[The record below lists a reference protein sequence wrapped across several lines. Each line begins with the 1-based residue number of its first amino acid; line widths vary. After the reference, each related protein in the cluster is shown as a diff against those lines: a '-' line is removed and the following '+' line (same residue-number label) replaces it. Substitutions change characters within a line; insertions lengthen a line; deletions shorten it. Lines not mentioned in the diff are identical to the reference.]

1 MEMIKP
7 TKEPALSGERFSV
20 LYRIA
25 GGESLAMERARDI
38 LIEQTVEFPAELVPE
53 GKIHEEILGRI
64 ESFERAGGESLDVRI
79 SFCVESAG
87 NELPQLLN
95 VVFGNISMKPGI
107 RVMRLHLSEKILSLF
122 RGPRFGIPGLRKL
135 LNVRDRPL
143 LCTALKP
150 MGLCAQ
156 DLAELAYRFARGGM
170 DIIKDDHGLANQSFS
185 AFSERVKHAT
195 RAVRRANDE
204 SGGKTIYAPNISGA
218 FDEIRSRALFAKEA
232 GAGAL
237 LVSPGLV
244 GFDTMR
250 AIAEDD
256 SISLPVIAHP
266 AFLGSYALN
275 HESGISHFVL
285 FGQLARLAGAD
296 ASIFPNFGG
305 RFSYSPEEC
314 RDIAAGCAEDMG
326 RLKKIFPAPGG
337 GMSLERVPGMMEF
350 YGRGVIFLIGGGL
363 FQVGDDLVE
372 NCRLFRRLV
381 EPRQDGNT
389 P

>member
-53 GKIHEEILGRI
+53 GKIRNEILGRI
-64 ESFERAGGESLDVRI
+64 ESFEPAGGESFDVRI

-107 RVMRLHLSEKILSLF
+107 RVMRLLLSEKILSLF
-122 RGPRFGIPGLRKL
+122 RGPRFGISGLRKL
-135 LNVRDRPL
+135 LDVSDRPL

-150 MGLCAQ
+150 MGLCAE
-156 DLAELAYRFARGGM
+156 DLAELAYRFALGGM
-170 DIIKDDHGLANQSFS
+170 DIIKDDHGLADQSFS
-185 AFSERVKHAT
+185 PFRERVGLAA
-195 RAVRRANDE
+195 RAVRRANSE
-204 SGGKTIYAPNISGA
+204 TGGNTIYAPHLSGP
-218 FDEIRSRALFAKEA
+218 FGELRDRALFAKQA

-237 LVSPGLV
+237 LVSPGLL

-250 AIAEDD
+250 ALAEDD
-256 SISLPVIAHP
+256 DISLPVIAHP
-266 AFLGSYALN
+266 ALLGSYALN
-275 HESGISHFVL
+275 PESGISHFVL

-314 RDIAAGCAEDMG
+314 RSIAEGCAEDMG
-326 RLKKIFPAPGG
+326 HLRKIFPAPGG
-337 GMSLERVPGMMEF
+337 GMSLERVPGMIEF
-350 YGRGVIFLIGGGL
+350 YGREVIFLIGGGL
-363 FQVGDDLVE
+363 FQVGNDLVE
-372 NCRLFRRLV
+372 NCRLFRKLV
-381 EPRQDGNT
+381 EPR
-389 P
+389 

>member
-53 GKIHEEILGRI
+53 GKIRNEILGRI
-64 ESFERAGGESLDVRI
+64 ESFEPAGGESFDVRI

-107 RVMRLHLSEKILSLF
+107 RVMRLLLSEKILSLF
-122 RGPRFGIPGLRKL
+122 RGPRFGISGLRKL
-135 LNVRDRPL
+135 LDVSDRPL

-150 MGLCAQ
+150 MGLCAE
-156 DLAELAYRFARGGM
+156 DLAELAYRFALGGM
-170 DIIKDDHGLANQSFS
+170 DIIKDDHGLADQSFS
-185 AFSERVKHAT
+185 PFRERVGLAA
-195 RAVRRANDE
+195 RAVRRANSE
-204 SGGKTIYAPNISGA
+204 TGGNTIYAPHLSGP
-218 FDEIRSRALFAKEA
+218 FGELRDRALFAKQA

-237 LVSPGLV
+237 LVSPGLL

-250 AIAEDD
+250 ALAEDD
-256 SISLPVIAHP
+256 DISLPVIAHP
-266 AFLGSYALN
+266 ALLGSYALN
-275 HESGISHFVL
+275 PESGISHFVL

-314 RDIAAGCAEDMG
+314 RSIAEGCAEDMG
-326 RLKKIFPAPGG
+326 HLRKIFPAPGG
-337 GMSLERVPGMMEF
+337 GMSLERVPGMIEF
-350 YGRGVIFLIGGGL
+350 YGREVIFLIGGGL
-363 FQVGDDLVE
+363 FQVGNDLGE
-372 NCRLFRRLV
+372 NCRLFRKLV
-381 EPRQDGNT
+381 EPR
-389 P
+389 

>member
-53 GKIHEEILGRI
+53 GKIRNEILGRI
-64 ESFERAGGESLDVRI
+64 ESFEPAGGESFDVRI

-107 RVMRLHLSEKILSLF
+107 RVMRLLLSEKILSLF
-122 RGPRFGIPGLRKL
+122 RGPRFGISGLRKL
-135 LNVRDRPL
+135 LDVSDRPL

-150 MGLCAQ
+150 MGLCAE
-156 DLAELAYRFARGGM
+156 DLAELAYRFALGGM
-170 DIIKDDHGLANQSFS
+170 DIIKDDHGLADQSFS
-185 AFSERVKHAT
+185 PFRERVGLAA
-195 RAVRRANDE
+195 RAVRRANSE
-204 SGGKTIYAPNISGA
+204 TGGNTIYAPHLSGP
-218 FDEIRSRALFAKEA
+218 FGELRDRALFAKQA

-237 LVSPGLV
+237 LVSPGLL

-250 AIAEDD
+250 ALAEDD
-256 SISLPVIAHP
+256 DISLPVIAHP
-266 AFLGSYALN
+266 ALLGSYALN
-275 HESGISHFVL
+275 PESGISHFVL

-314 RDIAAGCAEDMG
+314 RSIAEGCAEDMG
-326 RLKKIFPAPGG
+326 HLRKIFPAPGG
-337 GMSLERVPGMMEF
+337 GMSLERVPGMIEF
-350 YGRGVIFLIGGGL
+350 YGREVIFLIGGGL
-363 FQVGDDLVE
+363 FQVGNDVVE
-372 NCRLFRRLV
+372 NCRLFRKLV
-381 EPRQDGNT
+381 EPR
-389 P
+389 